1 MLARS
6 AQGLYWMGRYLERAD
21 HLCRL
26 LRLQT
31 EALVD
36 RPIAEIYNGWNRIY
50 SCLDRQPPGA
60 RPDSLPG
67 YDPASDNG
75 FLQVMG
81 VPGTRAWQSSGGDE
95 YTLADSFT
103 LADDLTFER
112 SNPCSVF
119 SCFAMGRENAR
130 QIRHRISAEMW
141 RSLNLAYLRIQRVGI
156 LDIWNTSPESFYDEI
171 DADID
176 NFMGVA
182 AASMYRDEGWHFM
195 QLGRFIERAQLAA
208 ALLIAQIEQF
218 PVYDSDPV
226 DDSDSSLASESDWVT
241 LLRMYHA
248 MAAYNRTYSVEI
260 VPEQVLDLLTT
271 DPLLPDSLCRSL
283 DLADAELE
291 SIAPGPDARAD
302 AAARRLAGR
311 LVAMVHYD
319 WPDTADRQRLLIRLR
334 SRCLELHS
342 LVSTAFFNYDLP
354 GRSAV

>member
-26 LRLQT
+26 LRLQA

-50 SCLDRQPPGA
+50 SCLDRQPPGSG
-60 RPDSLPG
+60 PDLFPG
-67 YDPASDNG
+67 NDGDSNAG
-75 FLQVMG
+75 MLQVMG
-81 VPGTRAWQSSGGDE
+81 VPGTAAWQRSGGDE

-112 SNPCSVF
+112 SNPDSVWN
-119 SCFAMGRENAR
+119 CFAMGRENAR
-130 QIRHRISAEMW
+130 QMRHCISAEMW
-141 RSLNLAYLRIQRVGI
+141 RSLNLAYLRIQQVDI
-156 LDIWNTSPESFYDEI
+156 LDIWNASPEAFYVEI

-182 AASMYRDEGWHFM
+182 AATMYRDEGWHFM
-195 QLGRFIERAQLAA
+195 QLGRYIERAQLAV
-208 ALLIAQIEQF
+208 ALFLAQTELF
-218 PVYDSDPV
+218 PPDYTGASEG
-226 DDSDSSLASESDWVT
+226 SESDWIV

-248 MAAYNRTYSVEI
+248 VEAYNRAYSVE
-260 VPEQVLDLLTT
+260 VAPPQVLDLLVT

-283 DLADAELE
+283 DVAAAELTA
-291 SIAPGPDARAD
+291 IAPGPDRGSD

-311 LVAMVHYD
+311 LAALVHYD
-319 WPDTADRQRLLIRLR
+319 WPDTNDQRGILTRLETHCR
-334 SRCLELHS
+334 ELHS
-342 LVSTAFFNYDLP
+342 LVSAAFFDYAHARP
-354 GRSAV
+354 AMP

>member
-50 SCLDRQPPGA
+50 SVLDRQPPGA
-60 RPDSLPG
+60 GPHLIPG
-67 YDPASDNG
+67 YDPASEDG
-75 FLQVMG
+75 ILQVMG

-112 SNPCSVF
+112 SNPSSVF
-119 SCFAMGRENAR
+119 SCFSLGRENAR
-130 QIRHRISAEMW
+130 QIRHRISPEMW
-141 RSLNLAYLRIQRVGI
+141 RSLNLAYLRIQRVDI

-182 AASMYRDEGWHFM
+182 SASMYRDEGWHFM
-195 QLGRFIERAQLAA
+195 QLGRFIERAQLSA

-218 PVYDSDPV
+218 PVEESDP
-226 DDSDSSLASESDWVT
+226 SAGSESDWVT

-248 MAAYNRTYSVEI
+248 VAAYNRAYSVEI
-260 VPEQVLDLLTT
+260 VPEQVLDLLAT

-283 DLADAELE
+283 DVAASELA
-291 SIAPGPDARAD
+291 SIAPGPDGRAD

-334 SRCLELHS
+334 SRCLELHT
-342 LVSTAFFNYDLP
+342 LVSTAFFQYDLP
-354 GRSAV
+354 GRPAA